1 MTDNLIKNHGTSIII
16 LSYNNLNYTKQCL
29 ESIRKYTHNE
39 NYEIIVIDNN
49 SNKETKN
56 WLKNQMKM
64 DILLVLVDLLVQA

>member
-49 SNKETKN
+49 SNEQK
-56 WLKNQMKM
+56 
-64 DILLVLVDLLVQA
+64 IG

>member
-1 MTDNLIKNHGTSIII
+1 MTDNLIKKSWNKYNN

-49 SNKETKN
+49 SNEETK
-56 WLKNQMKM
+56 
-64 DILLVLVDLLVQA
+64 IG

>member
-39 NYEIIVIDNN
+39 NYEIIIIDNN
-49 SNKETKN
+49 SNEETKN
-56 WLKNQMKM
+56 WLKTQY
-64 DILLVLVDLLVQA
+64 DIKPQ